1 MTDTQPAE
9 TPAPGTKRP
18 RAKQSGESTAGK
30 HSSAE
35 APDSAVEPT
44 IVATLEP
51 ETPADPAP
59 AQQVVYVHTPPPP
72 RKKGN
77 RGFGTLIAVLAA
89 VLYAAV
95 LAVGTALIGVV
106 GGSRFTF
113 AFLSNALFYIP
124 VLFFVIGFILVVL
137 VLNRANWWAYILG
150 SLVLAVFVYFG
161 TVGVG
166 LLGAGVI
173 SRTPAEA
180 GVLYGVALRDPFV
193 IVAALLAREVSIW
206 VGAGIASRGRRL
218 KVHNTQA
225 REAYEQE
232 LAKTRAS
239 HEPGTVAA
247 PTAV

>member
-1 MTDTQPAE
+1 MTDAQPAA
-9 TPAPGTKRP
+9 TPAPSTKPP
-18 RAKQSGESTAGK
+18 RAKKSGEPAYGK
-30 HSSAE
+30 HSSTE
-35 APDSAVEPT
+35 AVDAAVEPT
-44 IVATLEP
+44 VIATVEP
-51 ETPADPAP
+51 ETPAEPA
-59 AQQVVYVHTPPPP
+59 AQQVVYIHTPPPP

-95 LAVGTALIGVV
+95 LAVGTALIGVA

-113 AFLSNALFYIP
+113 VFLADARFYIP
-124 VLFFVIGFILVVL
+124 VLFFLIGFILVVL

-166 LLGAGVI
+166 LLGVGVI

-180 GVLYGVALRDPFV
+180 GILYGVALRDPFV

-218 KVHNTQA
+218 KVHNAQA
-225 REAYEQE
+225 KETYEQD
-232 LAKTRAS
+232 LAKTKAA

>member
-1 MTDTQPAE
+1 VVAT
-9 TPAPGTKRP
+9 
-18 RAKQSGESTAGK
+18 
-30 HSSAE
+30 
-35 APDSAVEPT
+35 VEPDT
-44 IVATLEP
+44 SAT
-51 ETPADPAP
+51 AAA

-77 RGFGTLIAVLAA
+77 RAFGTLIAVLAA

-95 LAVGTALIGVV
+95 LAVGTALIGVA

-113 AFLSNALFYIP
+113 GFLADARFYIP
-124 VLFFVIGFILVVL
+124 VLFFLIGFILLVL

-150 SLVLAVFVYFG
+150 SVVLAVFVYFG
-161 TVGVG
+161 TVGAG

-180 GVLYGVALRDPFV
+180 GAMYVVSLRDPFV

-206 VGAGIASRGRRL
+206 IGAGIASRGRRL
-218 KVHNTQA
+218 KAHNAQA
-225 REAYEQE
+225 KETYEQE
-232 LAKTRAS
+232 LAKTKAE
-239 HEPGTVAA
+239 HERGTVAA

>member
-1 MTDTQPAE
+1 MTDGQPDP
-9 TPAPGTKRP
+9 TTAPTAKRT
-18 RAKQSGESTAGK
+18 RAKQSGDATTGK

-35 APDSAVEPT
+35 PIDSAIDPTVIATVEPST
-44 IVATLEP
+44 PTEPVA
-51 ETPADPAP
+51 
-59 AQQVVYVHTPPPP
+59 AQQVIYVHTPPPP

-77 RGFGTLIAVLAA
+77 RGFGSLIAVLSA

-95 LAVGTALIGVV
+95 LTLGTALIGVAE
-106 GGSRFTF
+106 GSRFTF
-113 AFLSNALFYIP
+113 GFIADARFYIP
-124 VLFFVIGFILVVL
+124 VLFFLIGFILVVL

-150 SLVLAVFVYFG
+150 SLVLAVFVYAG

-180 GVLYGVALRDPFV
+180 NLLFGVALRDPFV
-193 IVAALLAREVSIW
+193 IVAALLAREVAIW

-218 KVHNTQA
+218 KVRNAQA
-225 REAYEQE
+225 KEDYEQG
-232 LAKTRAS
+232 LAKTKAE